1 MAEEGRLRQRAC
13 VAWSPGTRLNCCSQL
28 RRPCASWM
36 QASGHGQGCLPDKHR
51 EPFEWVAAVTPD
63 SPLFAVA
70 LPAPSSPG
78 KAPRKQGQFVC
89 DGQHNK
95 VVRPLV
101 LPSGSRGVAE
111 PQSVLCNMG
120 TARPTWQGAGQLGCT
135 GMCTVLGHHVRCGR
149 AEEIGGLTRRK
160 EGSGPGM
167 PVFQCLKAGLWC
179 RDGLVM
185 GGP

>member
-13 VAWSPGTRLNCCSQL
+13 VASSPGTRLNCCSQF

-101 LPSGSRGVAE
+101 YCLLVAE
-111 PQSVLCNMG
+111 RSQSLNLFYV
-120 TARPTWQGAGQLGCT
+120 TWEQQGLP
-135 GMCTVLGHHVRCGR
+135 GR
-149 AEEIGGLTRRK
+149 GRGN
-160 EGSGPGM
+160 
-167 PVFQCLKAGLWC
+167 
-179 RDGLVM
+179 
-185 GGP
+185 